1 MINPDNLLLG
11 DQLKM
16 TAVIL
21 GSGASVIAGTYVG
34 DLMFKT
40 PITSIPEVGST
51 VTHFISILVS
61 GLLSCTMLILLDR
74 SELVNA
80 LVGKMNQYATV
91 EHSVKETS
99 KAFEHIAAELEG
111 FDIDAFSD
119 QCRQYGLIA
128 AKINGASSEEELS
141 QRLSEILTTSGIR
154 LPWDRDF
161 DAFMSDPSNRLVF
174 S

>member
-1 MINPDNLLLG
+1 
-11 DQLKM
+11 
-16 TAVIL
+16 
-21 GSGASVIAGTYVG
+21 
-34 DLMFKT
+34 
-40 PITSIPEVGST
+40 
-51 VTHFISILVS
+51 
-61 GLLSCTMLILLDR
+61 MLILLDR

-128 AKINGASSEEELS
+128 AKINGRAVCERHESIEKSHQEY
-141 QRLSEILTTSGIR
+141 
-154 LPWDRDF
+154 
-161 DAFMSDPSNRLVF
+161 A
-174 S
+174 